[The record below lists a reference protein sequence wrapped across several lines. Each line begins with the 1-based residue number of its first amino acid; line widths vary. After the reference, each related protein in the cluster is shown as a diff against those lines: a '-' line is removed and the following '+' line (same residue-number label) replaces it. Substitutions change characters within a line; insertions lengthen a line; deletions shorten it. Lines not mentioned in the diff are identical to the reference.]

1 MVCLS
6 GFVLVWHCTR
16 QAIGLVRQTMNGR
29 IKKALLMT
37 PLSLTKHLIS
47 ADVDEAEEY
56 FRGGFVLV
64 VAVTI

>member
-1 MVCLS
+1 
-6 GFVLVWHCTR
+6 
-16 QAIGLVRQTMNGR
+16 MNGR